1 MYADTTKNFID
12 AFLNDPSMILDVPL
26 TLLNV
31 PSMLLTTPL
40 TFFHTPSTLLHVP
53 SMVFKIPQ
61 TPDDVPLLN
70 EVLKITKR
78 DRSFQDQLKDTYL
91 PIRT

>member
-1 MYADTTKNFID
+1 MMYANTPKNFID
-12 AFLNDPSMILDVPL
+12 AFLNDPLMIFNVPL

-31 PSMLLTTPL
+31 PSMLLTTP
-40 TFFHTPSTLLHVP
+40 STLLHAP

-70 EVLKITKR
+70 KVLKITKR
-78 DRSFQDQLKDTYL
+78 DRSFQDHLKDTYL